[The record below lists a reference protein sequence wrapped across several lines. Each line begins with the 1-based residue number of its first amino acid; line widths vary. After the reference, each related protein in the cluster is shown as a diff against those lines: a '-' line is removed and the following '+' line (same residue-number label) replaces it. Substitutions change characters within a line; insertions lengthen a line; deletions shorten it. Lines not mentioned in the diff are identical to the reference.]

1 MNPENGSLKMKI
13 QAELHF
19 HIYTNGK
26 TTTQI
31 TILIEMGDEQKQQQQ
46 VTSSETFVYFIPINR
61 DVSF

>member
-1 MNPENGSLKMKI
+1 MKI

-46 VTSSETFVYFIPINR
+46 VTSSETIVYFIPINR

>member
-1 MNPENGSLKMKI
+1 MKI

>member
-1 MNPENGSLKMKI
+1 MKI

-46 VTSSETFVYFIPINR
+46 VTSSETFVYFIPINT
-61 DVSF
+61 DASFGK

>member
-1 MNPENGSLKMKI
+1 MKI

-46 VTSSETFVYFIPINR
+46 VTSSDTFVYFRECIGMLVFEN
-61 DVSF
+61 